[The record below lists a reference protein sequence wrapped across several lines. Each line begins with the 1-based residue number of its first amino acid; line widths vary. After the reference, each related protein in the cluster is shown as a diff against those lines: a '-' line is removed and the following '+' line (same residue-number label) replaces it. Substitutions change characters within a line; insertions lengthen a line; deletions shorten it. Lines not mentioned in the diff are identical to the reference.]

1 MMGAVGGSST
11 SSTSDA
17 ANLATSASAL
27 SALASLLEVVSDP
40 AAAKAMLKE
49 LNSKSAEIQNLLDQ
63 VKLQYQNI
71 EAMHKDVYAKQ
82 VKIDSS
88 LKELD
93 AKDGNL
99 RAREADV
106 ANKLESL
113 QNREDSF
120 LRAKQ
125 GFDQQK
131 KQKEAE
137 HAERAAVLSK
147 AEGDNAAKLA
157 ALISD
162 AEGAF
167 VERRI
172 ALEVDLDKLKEEYK
186 AKVDAVD
193 KLRDEAAEAYKKTST
208 ALADAETKKK
218 FYEGRVASLKQLIQE
233 G

>member
-1 MMGAVGGSST
+1 MMGAAGGLGT
-11 SSTSDA
+11 SNTSDA

-71 EAMHKDVYAKQ
+71 EAMHKDVYTNQ
-82 VKIDSS
+82 VKVDAS

-106 ANKLESL
+106 AGKLESL
-113 QNREDSF
+113 QSREDSF
-120 LRAKQ
+120 LKAKQ
-125 GFDQQK
+125 SFDQIK
-131 KQKEAE
+131 KQKETE

-147 AEGDNAAKLA
+147 AESDNAAKLA
-157 ALISD
+157 AMIAD

-186 AKVDAVD
+186 AKVEGAD
-193 KLRDEAAEAYKKTST
+193 KLHAEAAEAHKKVST
-208 ALADAETKKK
+208 TLADAEAKKK